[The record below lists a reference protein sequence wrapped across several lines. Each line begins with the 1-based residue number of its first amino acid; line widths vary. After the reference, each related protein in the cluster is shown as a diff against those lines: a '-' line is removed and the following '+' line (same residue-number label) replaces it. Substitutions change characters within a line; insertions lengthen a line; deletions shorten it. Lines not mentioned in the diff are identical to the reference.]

1 MSDQKENNSQ
11 INPVEA
17 NNKNTQA
24 GAINSPDS
32 GASPIDGSSDAAV
45 PKLLHFNAKSSITR
59 KLIIYITVLVFGIM
73 AATSVYIARQ
83 QEILLINKMIEKAEY
98 LNKLLLISFSEAI
111 LSNQLTTL
119 QYSVEDVRRN
129 DSDVMFCE
137 VYDLDIR
144 CIASSIDANRGA
156 IKSSAGD
163 DKITYDLIVNSI
175 KTSSTQRNFL
185 KGGLHFEVAVP
196 LVISKTVK
204 GSLIVRYSLKKVHD
218 EIMNSY
224 IHSLVICLIAIIIGW
239 LISIFMSRKIT
250 TPIFDLARGANEIL
264 NGNYDYKISKISDD
278 ETGIISTAFNSV
290 TGALTLKIKELKEY
304 SENLARTNA
313 ELDKKISEMKSLQD
327 LGRVISSIFNL
338 EELLRAIIQNATIV
352 MKSKRCSIILVNDKT
367 GDLYIKVAKG
377 MDEANDFTENIKLKS
392 GGLITDF
399 CIKQKQSLL
408 VTDVETD
415 DRFPETKDA
424 KYKTKS
430 FIAVP
435 LVINDRVIGMISIT
449 EKYNNEIYNASD
461 LQLLQIFANQ
471 AVIAIENARL
481 YERLVVREKLERE
494 LEIAH
499 NIQMSMMPQKYP
511 DIKGI
516 SIAGVAIPAKEVGG
530 DYYDFLPI
538 SESKV
543 GITIGDV
550 SGKGVPAAL
559 MMVMIHSILR
569 AKVMSDH
576 NPKDI
581 VLELNKFMLNEL
593 EPRMFITLFYMIL
606 DVDNKKLKYTNAGH
620 NYPMVFH
627 CDNTEVDSLK
637 DGGLLLGVFEAPMYE
652 EGEYQLVSGDVVV
665 MYTDGIVE
673 AMDDKDEMYGYEQFC
688 EFIHGIKHK
697 KADEIKED
705 ILQEMRRF
713 MGETPQYDDL
723 TLIVVKVEKDGAA
736 AAV

>member
-1 MSDQKENNSQ
+1 MSEQNNINGTASAGSGSGIENG
-11 INPVEA
+11 A
-17 NNKNTQA
+17 A
-24 GAINSPDS
+24 GDVNLSVAADS
-32 GASPIDGSSDAAV
+32 R
-45 PKLLHFNAKSSITR
+45 LMHYNARYSIKR
-59 KLIIYITVLVFGIM
+59 KIILYITILIFGIM
-73 AATSVYIARQ
+73 AAISIYMARQ
-83 QEILLINKMIEKAEY
+83 QQILLINKMIEKAEY

-119 QYSVEDVRRN
+119 QYSVEDVKR
-129 DSDVMFCE
+129 SDADVEYCE

-144 CIASSIDANRGA
+144 CIASSIESNRGN
-156 IKSSAGD
+156 IKPSAGD
-163 DKITYDLIVNSI
+163 DKISYDLIVNSI
-175 KTSSTQRNFL
+175 KNSSTQRNFIPD
-185 KGGLHFEVAVP
+185 GRGFEVAVP

-204 GSLIVRYSLKKVHD
+204 GSLIVRYSLKKVRD
-218 EIMNSY
+218 EIFNSY
-224 IHSLVICLIAIIIGW
+224 IHLFFIFIIAIVISWII
-239 LISIFMSRKIT
+239 SVFVSRKVT

-264 NGNYDYKISKISDD
+264 DGNYDYKITKISDD

-290 TGALTLKIKELKEY
+290 TSALTLKIKELKEY

-327 LGRVISSIFNL
+327 LGRIISSIFNL

-352 MKSKRCSIILVNDKT
+352 MKSKRCSIILVHDKT

-377 MDEANDFTENIKLKS
+377 MDEANDFTENIKLKT
-392 GGLITDF
+392 GGLITDY

-408 VTDVETD
+408 VTDLDTD
-415 DRFPETKDA
+415 DRFPESIKDVR
-424 KYKTKS
+424 YKTKS

-435 LVINDRVIGMISIT
+435 LIINDRVTGMISIT

-530 DYYDFLPI
+530 DYYDFLPV

-569 AKVMSDH
+569 ARVMSDH

-627 CDNTEVDSLK
+627 EGNTEVDSLK

-652 EGEYQLVSGDVVV
+652 EGEYQLIAGDVVI

-673 AMDDKDEMYGYEQFC
+673 AMDDKDEMYGYERFC
-688 EFIHGIKHK
+688 EFVHGVKHK

-705 ILQEMRRF
+705 ILQEMKKF
-713 MGETPQYDDL
+713 MGEAPQYDDL
-723 TLIVVKVEKDGAA
+723 TLIVVKVENEKAG
-736 AAV
+736 

>member
-1 MSDQKENNSQ
+1 MSDNNE
-11 INPVEA
+11 INGNLNSA
-17 NNKNTQA
+17 NTA
-24 GAINSPDS
+24 GTELRPGAPASGKGADNSGGFVPAS
-32 GASPIDGSSDAAV
+32 GER
-45 PKLLHFNAKSSITR
+45 LMHYNAKKSIAN
-59 KLIIYITVLVFGIM
+59 KLILYITLLVFGII
-73 AATSVYIARQ
+73 AATSVYIAHQ
-83 QEILLINKMIEKAEY
+83 QQILLINKMIEKAEY
-98 LNKLLLISFSEAI
+98 LNNLLLVSFSEAI

-119 QYSVEDVRRN
+119 QYSVEDVKRN
-129 DSDVMFCE
+129 DSDVVLCE
-137 VYDLDIR
+137 VYDLDAR
-144 CIASSIDANRGA
+144 CIASSIDANRGV
-156 IKSSAGD
+156 IKSSDGVN
-163 DKITYDLIVNSI
+163 KVSHDLIVNSM
-175 KTSSTQRNFL
+175 KTSSTQRNFISD
-185 KGGLHFEVAVP
+185 GGHFEVAVP

-204 GSLIVRYSLKKVHD
+204 GSLIVRYSLDKVHK

-224 IHSLVICLIAIIIGW
+224 IHSVLICVIAIIIGW
-239 LISIFMSRKIT
+239 IISVFMSRKIT

-290 TGALTLKIKELKEY
+290 TSALTLKIKQLSEY

-327 LGRVISSIFNL
+327 LGKIISSIFNL

-352 MKSKRCSIILVNDKT
+352 MKSRRCSIILVNDKT

-377 MDEANDFTENIKLKS
+377 MDEAGDFTENIKLKT
-392 GGLITDF
+392 GGLITDY

-415 DRFPETKDA
+415 DRFPEAKDA
-424 KYKTKS
+424 RYKTKS

-449 EKYNNEIYNASD
+449 EKYNSDIYNGSD

-516 SIAGVAIPAKEVGG
+516 SIAGIAIPAKEVGG
-530 DYYDFLPI
+530 DYYDFLPV
-538 SESKV
+538 SEAKV

-569 AKVMSDH
+569 AKVMSEH

-606 DVDNKKLKYTNAGH
+606 DVDNKTLKYTNAGH

-627 CDNTEVDSLK
+627 ADNLEVDSLK
-637 DGGLLLGVFEAPMYE
+637 DGGLLLGVFEAPLYD
-652 EGEYQLVSGDVVV
+652 EGEYQLNPGDVVV

-673 AMDDKDEMYGYEQFC
+673 AMNDKDEMYGYEQFC
-688 EFIHGIKHK
+688 EFVHGIKTK

-705 ILQEMRRF
+705 ILEEMRRF
-713 MGETPQYDDL
+713 MGEAPQYDDL
-723 TLIVVKVEKDGAA
+723 TLIVVKVEKEADAETA
-736 AAV
+736 

>member
-1 MSDQKENNSQ
+1 MSDQKDNNQ
-11 INPVEA
+11 RTGQVEINNLNP
-17 NNKNTQA
+17 
-24 GAINSPDS
+24 SPDAETLPPES
-32 GASPIDGSSDAAV
+32 GAPAA
-45 PKLLHFNAKSSITR
+45 PKLLHFSAKSSITR
-59 KLIIYITVLVFGIM
+59 KLVLYITALVFAII

-119 QYSVEDVRRN
+119 QYSVEDVKRN
-129 DSDVMFCE
+129 DADVIFCE

-156 IKSSAGD
+156 VKSSAGD
-163 DKITYDLIVNSI
+163 DKLTYDLIVNSI
-175 KTSSTQRNFL
+175 NTSSTQRNFL
-185 KGGLHFEVAVP
+185 AGGPYFEVAVP
-196 LVISKTVK
+196 LVISKTIK
-204 GSLIVRYSLKKVHD
+204 GSLIVRYSLKKVRA

-224 IHSLVICLIAIIIGW
+224 IHSLVICVIAIIIGW

-264 NGNYDYKISKISDD
+264 NGNYDHKISKISDD

-290 TGALTLKIKELKEY
+290 TEALTLKIKQLKEY
-304 SENLARTNA
+304 SENLSRTNA

-327 LGRVISSIFNL
+327 LGKVISSIFNL

-377 MDEANDFTENIKLKS
+377 MDEANDFTENIKLKT

-399 CIKQKQSLL
+399 CIKQKQALL
-408 VTDVETD
+408 VTDIETD
-415 DRFPETKDA
+415 DRFPETKEA

-449 EKYNNEIYNASD
+449 EKYNYEIYNASD

-581 VLELNKFMLNEL
+581 VFELNQFMLNEL

-627 CDNTEVDSLK
+627 SDNTEVDSLK
-637 DGGLLLGVFEAPMYE
+637 DGGLLLGVFETPMYE

-673 AMDDKDEMYGYEQFC
+673 AMNDKDEMYGYEQFC
-688 EFIHGIKHK
+688 EFIHGVKHK

-723 TLIVVKVEKDGAA
+723 TLIVVKAEKDGEAA
-736 AAV
+736 AGLA